1 MGEIGMD
8 YANPDALVSSEWL
21 AERLGK
27 PGVAIIDAT
36 WFPKH
41 SPRKAPTEFEQAHI
55 PGAVFFNIDDI
66 ADSKTHL
73 PHMLPDAATFAAKVG
88 ALGIGD
94 ADRVIAYDAHGGAA
108 AAARAWWMFRVF
120 GHANVAMLD
129 GGLPKWL
136 KENRP
141 TQGGPVRPARKQ
153 FTIRTAGGR
162 PDVTLVRS
170 AEQLLDNLKTGTEQ
184 VVDTRSPGRF
194 AGTDPEPWPVKKL
207 GHIPGSRNLPFG
219 RLMNPARDNAMRP
232 AEEIAEMIAA
242 AGIDPNRPIITSC
255 GSGVTAAVVTL
266 GLYLIGHARTAV
278 YDGSWSEW
286 GARDDTPAEN

>member
-1 MGEIGMD
+1 MN
-8 YANPDALVSSEWL
+8 YANPDALVSGEWL

-27 PGVAIIDAT
+27 PGIAIIDAT

-41 SPRKAPTEFEQAHI
+41 SPRKAAIEFEQAHI

-66 ADSKTHL
+66 ADRKTSL

-94 ADRVIAYDAHGGAA
+94 ADRVIAYDANGGAA

-120 GHANVAMLD
+120 GHANIAMLD

-141 TQGGPVRPARKQ
+141 TEGGPARPAGKR
-153 FTIRTAGGR
+153 FTVRTADGR
-162 PDVTLVRS
+162 PDLALVRS
-170 AEQLLDNLKTGTEQ
+170 AGQLLDNLKTGAEQ
-184 VVDTRSPGRF
+184 VVDARSPGRF

-219 RLMNPARDNAMRP
+219 RLMDPERANAMRP
-232 AEEIAEMIAA
+232 AGEIAEMVAA
-242 AGIDPNRPIITSC
+242 AGIDPDRPIVSSC

-266 GLYLIGHARTAV
+266 GLYLIGHKRAAI

>member
-1 MGEIGMD
+1 MN
-8 YANPDALVSSEWL
+8 YANPDALVSGEWL
-21 AERLGK
+21 AGRLGK
-27 PGVAIIDAT
+27 PGIAIIDAT

-41 SPRKAPTEFEQAHI
+41 SPRKAAIEFEQAHI

-66 ADSKTHL
+66 ADRKTSL

-88 ALGIGD
+88 ALGIRD
-94 ADRVIAYDAHGGAA
+94 ADRVIAYDANGGAA

-120 GHANVAMLD
+120 GHTHVAMLD

-141 TQGGPVRPARKQ
+141 TEGGPARPTSKT
-153 FTIRTAGGR
+153 FTIRTADGR
-162 PDVTLVRS
+162 LDQALVRT
-170 AEQLLDNLKTGTEQ
+170 AEQLLKNIKSEAEQ
-184 VVDTRSPGRF
+184 VVDARSPGRF

-219 RLMNPARDNAMRP
+219 RLMDPERGYAMRP
-232 AEEIAEMIAA
+232 AEEIAEMLAA
-242 AGIDPNRPIITSC
+242 AGIDPDRPVVTSC

-266 GLYLIGHARTAV
+266 GLYLIGRTRTAV

>member
-1 MGEIGMD
+1 MN

-21 AERLGK
+21 ANHLGK
-27 PGVAIIDAT
+27 PGIAIIDAT

-41 SPRKAPTEFEQAHI
+41 SPRKAATEFEQAHI
-55 PGAVFFNIDDI
+55 PGAVFFSIDDI
-66 ADSKTHL
+66 ADRKTSL

-88 ALGIGD
+88 SLGIGD
-94 ADRVIAYDAHGGAA
+94 ADRVIAYDANGGAA

-141 TQGGPVRPARKQ
+141 TEGGPARPVSKS
-153 FTIRTAGGR
+153 FTVRTADGR
-162 PDVTLVRS
+162 PDLALVRS
-170 AEQLLDNLKTGTEQ
+170 AEQLLENLKAGAEQ
-184 VVDTRSPGRF
+184 VVDARSPGRF
-194 AGTDPEPWPVKKL
+194 TGTDPEPWPVKKL
-207 GHIPGSRNLPFG
+207 GHIPGSCNLPFG
-219 RLMNPARDNAMRP
+219 RLMDPERANAMRP
-232 AEEIAEMIAA
+232 AEEIAEMLAA
-242 AGIDPNRPIITSC
+242 AGVDPDRPIVTSC

-266 GLYLIGHARTAV
+266 GLFLIGHERTAM

>member
-1 MGEIGMD
+1 MD
-8 YANPDALVSSEWL
+8 YANPDALVSTEWL
-21 AERLGK
+21 TERVGK
-27 PGVAIIDAT
+27 PGIAIVDAT

-41 SPRKAPTEFEQAHI
+41 SPRKAATEFEQAHI

-66 ADSKTHL
+66 ADRKTSL

-94 ADRVIAYDAHGGAA
+94 ADRIIAYDANGGAA
-108 AAARAWWMFRVF
+108 AAARVWWMFRVF

-136 KENRP
+136 KENRR
-141 TQGGPVRPARKQ
+141 TEAGPARPAGKR
-153 FTIRTAGGR
+153 FTVRTAGGKAD
-162 PDVTLVRS
+162 PSLVRS
-170 AEQLLDNLKTGTEQ
+170 AEQLLGNLETGAEQ
-184 VVDTRSPGRF
+184 VVDARSPGRF

-219 RLMNPARDNAMRP
+219 RLMDPERANAMRP
-232 AEEIAEMIAA
+232 AEEIAEMVAA
-242 AGIDPNRPIITSC
+242 AGIDPDRPVVASC

-266 GLYLIGHARTAV
+266 GLYLIGHKWTAV
-278 YDGSWSEW
+278 YDGSWSDW